1 MAKNKNFE
9 DFSYI
14 PASNQSDNQD
24 NQNNQD
30 SKNNQK
36 LDSRL
41 QKYEDPS
48 GVSWR
53 QLNIGLWIAENKR
66 NITRVITIL
75 LILISAFFFI
85 YSSYA
90 YIIYF
95 LSGPI
100 DNQPENQVLSPRNII
115 NEMSIGSLEI
125 FRNPD
130 SYDLVI
136 ELQNNNDN
144 FSAEFNYCFYQ
155 GEHTL
160 KCEKGHVLPSERKY
174 ILALGINLADSKA
187 VAFKIND
194 IFWAR
199 VNRREIADW
208 ETFFNDRIN
217 FETTNMEFLNS
228 SRSGLSDNVSLNT
241 LEFDYTNHSP
251 YSYFSVPLNI
261 LFYNGSSLV
270 AVESYTAKDFLTGE
284 TRSIK
289 MTWPGD
295 IGTINRIEVVPD
307 INILDDS
314 VYLKYGG

>member
-100 DNQPENQVLSPRNII
+100 DNQPENQVLSPRNVIK
-115 NEMSIGSLEI
+115 EMSIGSLEI
-125 FRNPD
+125 FRNSD
-130 SYDLVI
+130 SYDLVV

-155 GEHTL
+155 GEVTL
-160 KCEKGHVLPSERKY
+160 KCEQGYVLPAERKY
-174 ILALGINLADSKA
+174 ILALGVNLADSKA
-187 VAFKIND
+187 IAFKIND

-199 VNRREIADW
+199 VNRREVADW
-208 ETFFNDRIN
+208 ETFLKERIN

-251 YSYFSVPLNI
+251 YSYFTVPLSI
-261 LFYNGSSLV
+261 LFYNGSNLV
-270 AVESYTAKDFLTGE
+270 AVESYVAKDFLTGE
-284 TRSIK
+284 TRPIK

-295 IGTINRIEVVPD
+295 IGTVNRIEIVPN

-314 VYLKYGG
+314 VYLKYGD